1 MGDRWAALRALPKPG
16 DALTAWVDTDPEAI
30 HFLDAVFATGPG
42 LANVRREYRDEGGVR
57 LFKLYLAPGAV
68 DEALAVLRRA
78 SGYVRIGEVRVE
90 R

>member
-16 DALTAWVDTDPEAI
+16 EALTAWVDTDPTAI
-30 HFLDAVFATGPG
+30 HFLDAAFAAEPG
-42 LANVRREYRDEGGVR
+42 LANVRREYRDEGGKR
-57 LFKLYLAPGAV
+57 LFKLYLAPGAA

-78 SGYVRIGEVRVE
+78 SQHVRIGEVRIE